1 MTMRKWILILAAFM
15 AWTCVGQK
23 DDPEP
28 EPEPDVPEQPG
39 GATEGTRFYHRVL
52 ALEFTGTWCQYC
64 PNMSK
69 ALEEAQELR
78 PGRLV
83 DISVHA
89 YDDYAPD
96 CADYWVSLFSIT
108 GYPSMVLDMDGST
121 TFNTQQ
127 ASVMTDYVD
136 RVVPE
141 EACGMAISCADGKLT
156 IKVKA
161 AEEGEYALSV
171 AVVED
176 GLVSSQVGYG
186 DNYLHRSVLRRYL
199 SSLAGDS
206 IGPLKAGE
214 EVSRKYDVTLADKQR
229 VVAYVTK
236 GGICVNAISCKDKE
250 TIPYTYEEDD

>member
-1 MTMRKWILILAAFM
+1 M

-28 EPEPDVPEQPG
+28 EPAPDVPEQPG

-69 ALEEAQELR
+69 ALEDAQELR

-83 DISVHA
+83 DIAVHA
-89 YDDYAPD
+89 YDEYAPD

-108 GYPSMVLDMDGST
+108 GFPSMVLDIDGST

-127 ASVMTDYVD
+127 ASIITDYVD
-136 RVVPE
+136 KTVPGK
-141 EACGMAISCADGKLT
+141 ACGIAISCVDGILT
-156 IKVKA
+156 LKVKA
-161 AEEGEYALSV
+161 AEEGDYKLSV

-176 GLVSSQVGYG
+176 GLASYQVGYG
-186 DNYLHRSVLRRYL
+186 DNYHHRSVLRSYL
-199 SSLAGDS
+199 SGLSGDD
-206 IGPLKAGE
+206 IGSLKADE
-214 EVSRKYDVTLADKQR
+214 EVSKTYEVVLTEKQR

-236 GGICVNAISCKDKE
+236 AGICVNAISCNDKE
-250 TIPYTYEEDD
+250 TLPYTYEEND